1 MIARSYLFV
10 PGDRPERFD
19 KALATEA
26 HRVVIDLED
35 AVAIDAKA
43 QARTQIA
50 QWLQSPLSDEVR
62 ERVVIRVNAY
72 GTPWHEEDVSMVR
85 AANVRAV
92 MAPKAEDAA
101 QLADIAARCVE
112 GVELIALVESV
123 ADVVRMRAIAQ
134 SGRVAR
140 LAFGSFDFGVDAG
153 IDGTGRELDYVR
165 SQFVIESRFA
175 GLPPPVDGVTLAV
188 QVPISWMNDV
198 VQTWNQISGATAM
211 NEALLDPEARDPAM
225 MFILIEE
232 RRGIAADKIA
242 QIDQRPAV
250 GPLLVQHS
258 SFVWAQR
265 PSNARRGIGA
275 FGARFDAC

>member
-50 QWLQSPLSDEVR
+50 QWLQSPLSDAVR

-85 AANVRAV
+85 AASVRAV

-123 ADVVRMRAIAQ
+123 AGVVRMREIAQ

-153 IDGTGRELDYVR
+153 IDGAGRELDYVR

-175 GLPPPVDGVTLAV
+175 GLPPPVDGVTLATGDIDAINADV
-188 QVPISWMNDV
+188 LDARRFGFGGKLCIHPKQVDSVNTGFAP
-198 VQTWNQISGATAM
+198 SGAEREWAARVLAAL
-211 NEALLDPEARDPAM
+211 EANP
-225 MFILIEE
+225 
-232 RRGIAADKIA
+232 RGAISVDGKLVDKPIV
-242 QIDQRPAV
+242 DR
-250 GPLLVQHS
+250 
-258 SFVWAQR
+258 
-265 PSNARRGIGA
+265 ARRIQA
-275 FGARFDAC
+275 A